1 MSDTSEGD
9 YTEGRMAYIDLLV
22 HTLSQHEKRL
32 DDLINRLEVSLNGK
46 EPRSNS
52 IENIIFTKIEIPYN
66 RPVQDLTKI
75 LETITS
81 K

>member
-1 MSDTSEGD
+1 MSDTPEGD

-22 HTLSQHEKRL
+22 HTLTQHEKRL
-32 DDLINRLEVSLNGK
+32 DDLINKFEVSLSVK
-46 EPRSNS
+46 EPRFDS
-52 IENIIFTKIEIPYN
+52 IENIIYTKIEIPYN
-66 RPVQDLTKI
+66 RPVQELTKI